1 MQKPLYLIFI
11 TAMLPITSCS
21 TFSSADNCTPV
32 HRLLGSTNFQVDS
45 TLYSSFENTKKSIV
59 IVPPTGS
66 TNAIDRSYAKM
77 FCHAGFQVSIL
88 NHWTADQETNSDL
101 EIHQH
106 FYSGAQR
113 AIQLIFAEIKTP
125 FVGMLGTSVGALHTA
140 ISTNTLEKLNASFLI
155 VGGAS
160 IAEVVVESD
169 QQAMVDLKKDR
180 IERFHF
186 KSDIEIVK
194 AIDEKLKLEPM
205 LQGELFKNKNI
216 GMVIATEDTTVPT
229 RTQNKLR
236 DFFKPKTVIE
246 INSNHFWGIIK
257 SWLFHDDE
265 ILKFFNDSASK
276 LLTQKS

>member
-1 MQKPLYLIFI
+1 MKKLIFYYFLFI
-11 TAMLPITSCS
+11 TAILSITSCS
-21 TFSSADNCTPV
+21 TFSSAENCTPV
-32 HRLLGSTNFQVDS
+32 HRSLGSANFQADS
-45 TLYSSFENTKKSIV
+45 TFYPSVDTTKKSIV
-59 IVPPTGS
+59 IIPPTGS

-77 FCHAGFQVSIL
+77 FCHAGFQVVIL

-106 FYSGAQR
+106 FYSGAQQ
-113 AIQLIFAEIKTP
+113 AIQLIFAELKTP
-125 FVGMLGTSVGALHTA
+125 FIGMLGTSVGALHTA
-140 ISTNTLEKLNASFLI
+140 ISTNTILKLNASFLI

-169 QQAMVDLKKDR
+169 QKAMVDLKKDR

-186 KSDIEIVK
+186 KSDGEIVK
-194 AIDEKLKLEPM
+194 AIDEKLKLEPT
-205 LQGELFKNKNI
+205 LQGELFKSKTI
-216 GMVIATEDTTVPT
+216 GMVIATEDTTVPA

-236 DFFKPKTVIE
+236 DFFKPKKVIE

-276 LLTQKS
+276 TIS